1 MNHREAIE
9 TNTDSATAP
18 APATVTRTAKAA
30 IFELRGDEPTNA
42 FLWDPAPE
50 KTADPATNC
59 HGNLIDLLDLSNPP
73 ADASLHINGNDAVG
87 DNPNRYKQ
95 HGFYFN
101 ADNCIGCHACETA
114 CSEKND
120 NPAHIAFRSVG
131 YVEGGTYPDYQR
143 INISMACN
151 HCDDPVCLKGCP
163 TRAYTKFAEYGA
175 VLQDP
180 DICFGC
186 GYCTWVCPYNAPQ
199 LDPVKG
205 EVTKCNMC
213 VDRLEVGL
221 KPACVSACVGNALD
235 FGVIENIPE
244 NRIEAKISIPGFP
257 ATDITQPNIRFQ
269 QTRSTQR
276 EMTRPDGMPVK
287 YHKDDKVGQFKPE
300 VDKKIGDKKQW
311 NWRRLLTSHESAH
324 VIFTLCTQAV
334 LGAFLLM
341 TSALLLP
348 NSVFPTGAL
357 AALQLPGVALPLLA
371 VMIGLISFGLFK
383 LNMHLGKPHRFY
395 RGFNNLRWSP
405 LSREIAGISAFYT
418 FLLGYALFAALAVW
432 FDSPFIVQ
440 ASIVL
445 KTLCAALATFS
456 GLIGLYYMY
465 RIYRIPARPFWNHWQ
480 TATAFGGNTLSLGAL
495 LTGLVTLPALLI
507 SGHSV
512 GGILPVLATVAAV
525 GLVLEGIGHIR
536 HGRDMLKLGNEGA
549 SSWYVQVTRYGYPW
563 LLRNGLLC
571 GAIVMCAGL
580 ALASFVVAPAGFTI
594 IGLWLGVSALAIA
607 AAIISRSLFFVLVIP
622 TTMPGAF
629 FWKNQDFVEHARATG
644 LVDMEQVGVVREQHG
659 KFKMDELIA
668 TIKTTT
674 LKEMFAHIKDIVVW
688 KKLPR

>member
-1 MNHREAIE
+1 MNKAENLE
-9 TNTDSATAP
+9 TTHSPIFTVRDDEPAYALLRTPTGEETDSP
-18 APATVTRTAKAA
+18 AR
-30 IFELRGDEPTNA
+30 
-42 FLWDPAPE
+42 
-50 KTADPATNC
+50 NC
-59 HGNLIDLLDLSNPP
+59 HGNLIDLIDDTSELHGS
-73 ADASLHINGNDAVG
+73 SLRINGNEAIG

-235 FGVIENIPE
+235 FGVTENIPE
-244 NRIEAKISIPGFP
+244 NRIEAKTDIPGFP
-257 ATDITQPNIRFQ
+257 STDITQPNIRFQ

-287 YHKDDKVGQFKPE
+287 YHKDDQAGHFKPE
-300 VDKKIGDKKQW
+300 LDKKIGEAKQW
-311 NWRRLLTSHESAH
+311 NWHKLLTSHESAH
-324 VIFTLCTQAV
+324 VIFTLSTQAV

-341 TSALLLP
+341 SGGLLLP
-348 NSVFPTGAL
+348 DSAL
-357 AALQLPGVALPLLA
+357 AALQIPGISLSLLA
-371 VMIGLISFGLFK
+371 VMVPLISLGLFK

-405 LSREIAGISAFYT
+405 LSREIAGVSGFYT
-418 FLLGYALFAALAVW
+418 FLLGFALFALSKLW
-432 FDSPFIVQ
+432 LDYGI
-440 ASIVL
+440 ITLL
-445 KTLCAALATFS
+445 KNTCAALASAS

-465 RIYRIPARPFWNHWQ
+465 RIYRIKARPFWDHWQ
-480 TATAFGGNTLSLGAL
+480 TATAFTGNTLSLGSL
-495 LTGLVTLPALLI
+495 LTGVVA
-507 SGHSV
+507 
-512 GGILPVLATVAAV
+512 LPVLLINGESNTGLFVLLATLAAL
-525 GLVLEGIGHIR
+525 GLVMEGIGHLC
-536 HGRDMLKLGNEGA
+536 HGRDMLRLGNEGA
-549 SSWYVQVTRYGYPW
+549 SSWYLQITRYGYPW
-563 LLRNGLLC
+563 LIRNALLIS
-571 GAIVMCAGL
+571 AILLAAGL
-580 ALASFVVAPAGFTI
+580 ALSIFMLNPEGSITI
-594 IGLWLGVSALAIA
+594 TLWLLLTAIAIA
-607 AAIISRSLFFVLVIP
+607 AATITRSLFFVLVIP

-629 FWKNQDFVEHARATG
+629 FWKNQDFVEHAREIG
-644 LVDMEQVGVVREQHG
+644 LVDREQVGVVREHHG
-659 KFKMDELIA
+659 KFKLNELIN
-668 TIKTTT
+668 TIRTTPIKDMIRH
-674 LKEMFAHIKDIVVW
+674 LKEIVVW